1 MEEVRLG
8 NAVLVPDLMYGD
20 ETQEKNS
27 RYMRHSPRHQMR
39 ILQLYEATTTPRAPP
54 RPRLPPGPAPALPCR
69 VPGPR
74 VVKISIP

>member
-8 NAVLVPDLMYGD
+8 NAVLVLDLMYGD

-39 ILQLYEATTTPRAPP
+39 ILQLYEATTTPPAPP
-54 RPRLPPGPAPALPCR
+54 
-69 VPGPR
+69 
-74 VVKISIP
+74 